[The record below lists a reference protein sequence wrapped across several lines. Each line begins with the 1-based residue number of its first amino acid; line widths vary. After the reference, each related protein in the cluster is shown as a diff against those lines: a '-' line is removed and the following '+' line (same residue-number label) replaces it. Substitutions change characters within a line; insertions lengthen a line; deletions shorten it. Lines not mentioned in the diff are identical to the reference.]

1 MEPSVLSRSRMTG
14 KKTVNSRR
22 IMAAVM
28 VIVMLAALTG
38 CVGKEDTQTR
48 KKNKVVEIPMIL
60 TVDSST
66 GNKNEEEV
74 VERFNRAYKGKYHI
88 DVDWVMETEEE
99 YRKNLKRMNVTDEL
113 PAIITDLRMLP
124 SFYQM
129 MIKKGRIED
138 LTPYINEDQEWKD
151 MIEPSVMESV
161 REEDGKIYLGPVS
174 TAAFACSGVFWN
186 RELFEQA
193 GISRFPET
201 WEEFWKC
208 CEKLKAAGITPLA
221 LHTEGTAWAA
231 MLLATAE
238 VAGSEEGA
246 AFMKQLY
253 PDTYQ
258 NEPGLEIAG
267 TLKKLFQYTTQDAL
281 HNDFD
286 VAYDNFVAGNAA
298 MIPNGYWM
306 IDKIPEE
313 MQKKVCF
320 STFPENKLIGS
331 PETFGWAVVSTY
343 SEKVKKGA
351 VEFLKFR
358 TKLNKEQKEELLNS
372 RTRQE
377 GTLLD
382 DYLKAYTGN
391 PQIVPNYQ
399 VKWNSLLQENVLG
412 ECLAE
417 LVQGKI
423 TEQEFTQAEDEILP
437 IYIGVEGEED
447 QGICTGTENYWC
459 VNSKASEDDI
469 QATLDFM
476 NWCVTSDDGVKAMC
490 KDMGFTIPF
499 KKNLKSDNVLVNEA
513 NKYTEDGKTPVS
525 WNFSTMPSEEWKNGV
540 GSALTSYA
548 ADQTD
553 ANWAKVTTAFVDGW
567 AKEAAAAK

>member
-1 MEPSVLSRSRMTG
+1 
-14 KKTVNSRR
+14 
-22 IMAAVM
+22 MAAVM

>member
-28 VIVMLAALTG
+28 VIAMLTALTG
-38 CVGKEDTQTR
+38 CAGKENTQTR

-201 WEEFWKC
+201 WEEFWDC
-208 CEKLKAAGITPLA
+208 CDRLQANGITPLG
-221 LHTEGTAWAA
+221 LHTEGTGWAP
-231 MLLATAE
+231 MLIATAE
-238 VAGSEEGA
+238 AAHTEEGY
-246 AFMKQLY
+246 AFMKELLPESY
-253 PDTYQ
+253 SNDT
-258 NEPGLEIAG
+258 GLEIAE
-267 TLKKLFQYTTQDAL
+267 TLQKLFRYTTEDAI
-281 HNDFD
+281 HADYD
-286 VAYDNFVAGNAA
+286 VAYNNFVAGKVA

-306 IDKIPEE
+306 ID
-313 MQKKVCF
+313 Q
-320 STFPENKLIGS
+320 
-331 PETFGWAVVSTY
+331 
-343 SEKVKKGA
+343 
-351 VEFLKFR
+351 
-358 TKLNKEQKEELLNS
+358 
-372 RTRQE
+372 
-377 GTLLD
+377 
-382 DYLKAYTGN
+382 
-391 PQIVPNYQ
+391 
-399 VKWNSLLQENVLG
+399 
-412 ECLAE
+412 
-417 LVQGKI
+417 
-423 TEQEFTQAEDEILP
+423 LP
-437 IYIGVEGEED
+437 
-447 QGICTGTENYWC
+447 
-459 VNSKASEDDI
+459 
-469 QATLDFM
+469 
-476 NWCVTSDDGVKAMC
+476 
-490 KDMGFTIPF
+490 
-499 KKNLKSDNVLVNEA
+499 
-513 NKYTEDGKTPVS
+513 
-525 WNFSTMPSEEWKNGV
+525 EEWKE
-540 GSALTSYA
+540 
-548 ADQTD
+548 
-553 ANWAKVTTAFVDGW
+553 KVTARRSK
-567 AKEAAAAK
+567 KERLNF